1 MVVDLNV
8 MTATGSCTWCEGRA
22 IQQFAD
28 DTALTII
35 DRRADQIAAHV
46 THIFIVAA
54 HIITAEESILC
65 MQHTLQR
72 WHSWR
77 RLAQPCSTW
86 QSLSTKVLGPQQK
99 QRCRTAAG
107 RTPGASC
114 TTRCDN
120 FFPYTIRLLSVL
132 TDFDLFFPHN
142 SSRSRSFVPHF
153 CGPICT
159 RTPSQP
165 RRPLPLVLIAP
176 TA

>member
-54 HIITAEESILC
+54 HIITAEESIMC

-107 RTPGASC
+107 RTPC
-114 TTRCDN
+114 VKWRET
-120 FFPYTIRLLSVL
+120 L
-132 TDFDLFFPHN
+132 
-142 SSRSRSFVPHF
+142 
-153 CGPICT
+153 
-159 RTPSQP
+159 PSQEESAGRDIP
-165 RRPLPLVLIAP
+165 MKQLVTKVLVSRGSPLPP
-176 TA
+176 CQH

>member
-120 FFPYTIRLLSVL
+120 SLYDSAVVGQNATRLFGLKWALIVPAAMHV
-132 TDFDLFFPHN
+132 DL
-142 SSRSRSFVPHF
+142 
-153 CGPICT
+153 
-159 RTPSQP
+159 
-165 RRPLPLVLIAP
+165 
-176 TA
+176 